1 MITKLVIAAGG
12 ATILALILSRKYR
25 LLCWV
30 FLFTMVIGPRRA
42 QFAYQDI
49 LREIDW
55 KFEVIPFTLLLGL
68 LVVLTVRLC
77 RLTLNRWDF
86 AALAIIAFSLPV
98 ALASGVEFDEA
109 LLWTIPIASV
119 FLTKHVVTVFVRT
132 PGAHETATRIFL
144 LVCLL
149 IALGSLM
156 TAFGIT
162 LGGFLLPSQ
171 AYGVIVDGK
180 VQAVSRAEGFWGTA
194 TVAGVTISSL
204 LLLPTLRAPILIK
217 MALAGVQIGSVM
229 VSGKRLAF
237 LSMALTALFL
247 IMGSKGRYRK
257 VTAISLALII
267 GVVAWVYLPSTG
279 IIERFG
285 EVEQALSGER
295 ENDQRIKRF
304 TFAIQSYLKNPI
316 LGGGA
321 GNAVY
326 IHNGYLELLANLGLV
341 SIPVLV
347 AVFLPIW
354 HGFRAG
360 AVTRV
365 WAQMALIFMLSP
377 FMFEAVLNRPEHLT
391 FLGFFLGMIQV
402 THFLENR
409 EAQPSRMVSNPV
421 TEVSADEDEG
431 VEGEMPNAS

>member
-1 MITKLVIAAGG
+1 MITKLIIAAGG
-12 ATILALILSRKYR
+12 AALLALLLSRKYR
-25 LLCWV
+25 LLCWAL
-30 FLFTMVIGPRRA
+30 LFTMVIGPRRA

-86 AALAIIAFSLPV
+86 GALAIIAFSLPV
-98 ALASGVEFDEA
+98 ALASGVEFDDA
-109 LLWTIPIASV
+109 VLWMVPIASV

-132 PGAHETATRIFL
+132 PEANQTATRIFL

-156 TAFGIT
+156 TALGIT

-171 AYGVIVDGK
+171 DYGVIVDGK

-194 TVAGVTISSL
+194 TVAGVTVTSI
-204 LLLPTLRAPILIK
+204 LLLPTLRAPLLVK
-217 MALAGVQIGSVM
+217 LALAGVQIGSVM

-237 LSMALTALFL
+237 LSMAFTALFL

-257 VTAISLALII
+257 ATAVFIALII

-279 IIERFG
+279 MIERFG

-341 SIPVLV
+341 SIPVLI
-347 AVFLPIW
+347 ALFLPMW
-354 HGFRAG
+354 KGYWAG
-360 AVTRV
+360 GATRT
-365 WAQMALIFMLSP
+365 WAQIAAIFMLSP

-391 FLGFFLGMIQV
+391 FLGFFLGMIQA
-402 THFLENR
+402 TYFLETR
-409 EAQPSRMVSNPV
+409 PV
-421 TEVSADEDEG
+421 QSPRVVPVPEPEVSAQEE
-431 VEGEMPNAS
+431 VSHVN

>member
-12 ATILALILSRKYR
+12 ATVLALLLSRKYR

-30 FLFTMVIGPRRA
+30 LLFTMVIGPRRA
-42 QFAYQDI
+42 QFAYQDL

-55 KFEVIPFTLLLGL
+55 KFQVIPFTLLLLL
-68 LVVLTVRLC
+68 LVVITARLC

-86 AALAIIAFSLPV
+86 GALAIIAFSLPV
-98 ALASGVEFDEA
+98 ALASGVDFDDA
-109 LLWTIPIASV
+109 LMWTVPIASV

-132 PGAHETATRIFL
+132 PSAYETATRIFL

-156 TAFGIT
+156 TAAGIT
-162 LGGFLLPSQ
+162 FGGFLLPSQ

-180 VQAVSRAEGFWGTA
+180 VQAVARAEGFWGTA
-194 TVAGVTISSL
+194 TVAGVTVTSM
-204 LLLPTLRAPILIK
+204 LLLPSLRAPLLIK
-217 MALAGVQIGSVM
+217 MALAGVQISSVM

-257 VTAISLALII
+257 TTAIFLALTI
-267 GVVAWVYLPSTG
+267 GVVAWIYLPSTG
-279 IIERFG
+279 MLERFG

-295 ENDQRIKRF
+295 ENDERIKRF
-304 TFAIQSYLKNPI
+304 TFAIQSYLRNPI

-341 SIPVLV
+341 SIPVLI
-347 AVFLPIW
+347 ALLLPIW
-354 HGFRAG
+354 NGYRAG
-360 AVTRV
+360 GMTRV
-365 WAQMALIFMLSP
+365 WAQMAGIFMLSP

-402 THFLENR
+402 TYFLE
-409 EAQPSRMVSNPV
+409 SRPV
-421 TEVSADEDEG
+421 QQSQVPGPEVSVQEE
-431 VEGEMPNAS
+431 VSHAS